1 MSDKMTLL
9 VLMVLLL
16 AFKALDINGWKY
28 DMLRSHHS
36 KGYITSHYRG
46 FGEWTLFTKSIKEIG
61 IILPIVNFFIIIS
74 FFLYG
79 GLMLLA
85 VKHYDVSYYVAV
97 GSVAFAFYCIV
108 TTVVTFH
115 NYSALGIG
123 LKSNGVNYGER
134 ILSTVVFTVIMCI
147 LAYFKSRG
155 VLF

>member
-1 MSDKMTLL
+1 MTLL

-61 IILPIVNFFIIIS
+61 IILP
-74 FFLYG
+74 
-79 GLMLLA
+79 MLLA

>member
-1 MSDKMTLL
+1 
-9 VLMVLLL
+9 
-16 AFKALDINGWKY
+16 
-28 DMLRSHHS
+28 
-36 KGYITSHYRG
+36 
-46 FGEWTLFTKSIKEIG
+46 
-61 IILPIVNFFIIIS
+61 
-74 FFLYG
+74 
-79 GLMLLA
+79 MLLA

-123 LKSNGVNYGER
+123 VKSNSVNYGER